1 MMPTQAFRGAVV
13 AAGFVAIVTQMV
25 LLREVLYLAGGNE
38 LSLGLV
44 LGVWMLL
51 MGWGAQLGQRLP
63 VRWQGWG
70 LAFGFALIAVLP
82 LPTLGV
88 LRFGWGAFVGRGVAA
103 GMSETVG
110 AGLLCFA
117 PFCIISGAFL
127 SMVARGEPGR
137 EGDGIAGQIGRVY
150 ALDCLGGGLGGALF
164 TFVLV
169 HFLDPIQLL
178 GALGIGT
185 GAVAAAVGWGVVGRR
200 LGILPGVLAMLAT
213 IPCVEILVSAP
224 GKARERHDTPY
235 GVVEVLAEGGQVALF
250 VDGRPLSVGGIF
262 EQVEEAV
269 QPVLA
274 QRPNAERVLLIG
286 GGASGMAAEILR
298 YPVRRLDCVELDA
311 SVVDAARRHGL
322 ITRERARLRI
332 MIGDARELVKRA
344 RAEYDVILVEVPD
357 PSSYQWNRYFTR
369 EFFCEAKRAMR
380 KDGVLAVAAGEYANY
395 VSPEL
400 ANILAT
406 LTVTMEAAFSHTVVL
421 PTARIRTLGSDG
433 PLSMDIAAKVA
444 ATGLPMRHLNAAGLR
459 AIFRGERM
467 TQVQGARNVSVPPN
481 LDFHPV
487 LCERFFQDWM
497 KRFRPAP
504 SGLVLVALATL
515 LVGVAMVRRKAFP
528 VMAAGYA
535 GATSQ
540 VLVLVGFQVLFGSV
554 YGKVGW
560 LTAIFFAGLGLGAG
574 VGARLRGATT
584 RGALLALGGT
594 LFALPVVF
602 TVLDGASGTAWRW
615 SAEWLVIPCLAF
627 LPAFLSAAILPLA
640 ARGRSDA
647 KPGDFYHA
655 DYVGGCLG
663 AMLASGVFLPW
674 LGFQAT
680 ALVAAGLCLSGALL
694 ARLR

>member
-1 MMPTQAFRGAVV
+1 MPSRGLHGAVLT
-13 AAGFVAIVTQMV
+13 AGFVAMVTQMV
-25 LLREVLYLAGGNE
+25 LLREVLYFAGGNE

-51 MGWGAQLGQRLP
+51 MGWGAWLGQRLP

-70 LAFGFALIAVLP
+70 LAFGFALIAALP
-82 LPTLGV
+82 LPTLGA
-88 LRFGWGAFVGRGVAA
+88 LRVGWAVFVGRGVAA

-110 AGLLCFA
+110 AALLCFA

-127 SMVARGEPGR
+127 SLAARMEPGR

-150 ALDCLGGGLGGALF
+150 ALDCLGGVLGGALF

-169 HFLDPIQLL
+169 HFLDPVQLL
-178 GALGIGT
+178 GALGIGA
-185 GAVAAAVGWGVVGRR
+185 GAVAAAVGWGGVGRR
-200 LGILPGVLAMLAT
+200 LGILPGLLAMLAT

-235 GVVEVLAEGGQVALF
+235 GVVEVSTGGGQVALF
-250 VDGRPLSVGGIF
+250 VDGRPLANGGNF

-269 QPVLA
+269 HPVLA

-322 ITRERARLRI
+322 IARERARLRI

-369 EFFCEAKRAMR
+369 EFFGEAKRAMR

-406 LTVTMEAAFSHTVVL
+406 LTGTMEAAFSHIVVL
-421 PTARIRTLGSDG
+421 PTTRIRTLGSDG
-433 PLSMDIAAKVA
+433 PLSTDIVGMVA
-444 ATGLPMRHLNAAGLR
+444 ATGLPMRHLNPAGLR

-504 SGLVLVALATL
+504 SGLALVALAVL

-560 LTAIFFAGLGLGAG
+560 LTAVFFGGLGIGAAI
-574 VGARLRGATT
+574 GARARGSGPRVALLLLVSTLVAFPSLLVGLGKVDGRGA
-584 RGALLALGGT
+584 RFAAEWIGVPLLA
-594 LFALPVVF
+594 FV
-602 TVLDGASGTAWRW
+602 
-615 SAEWLVIPCLAF
+615 
-627 LPAFLSAAILPLA
+627 PAMLSAVVLPLA
-640 ARGRSDA
+640 ARGDGKARA
-647 KPGDFYHA
+647 GDLYHA
-655 DYVGGCLG
+655 DFAGGCLG
-663 AMLASGVFLPW
+663 ALLVSGLLLPW
-674 LGFQAT
+674 LG
-680 ALVAAGLCLSGALL
+680 LPSAAYIAAAVGLLGTLL
-694 ARLR
+694 TRGR